1 MMLRERLTW
10 PIRVFCFALV
20 GILTFLLQPQG
31 ATAVRAQLVGYLV
44 AGAGLLAWALMDMYG
59 GAARQR
65 GAARYAGAGRHRGW
79 MLPVILGVIAAA
91 AGFASTAGIS
101 ENNCP
106 VILANVASVGAGLEF
121 DLLVGWLVTLTGIL
135 ALDVNWIIYRSGFS
149 QVSSFLLLPLVPL
162 SGLLLG
168 RIVRGRQLHAEQS
181 AAMLAQTQE
190 LLSEQGRA
198 DVLAE
203 RARIAREIH
212 DVLAHS
218 LGALG
223 IQIQAARAVLT
234 DHKDVDRAV
243 DILLTAQRM
252 AADGLTETRRAVHA
266 LRIDSRPLDEELGRV
281 TSIHREYYH
290 VDATFDV
297 SGVPRPLPPDATI
310 ALLRTAQEALV
321 NAAKHAAGQDVAVH
335 LDYGDR
341 DVRLAVVNNLAQGRA
356 AAPVTQ
362 GSVAGA
368 TLGSVGGGYGL
379 TGMNERL
386 RLLNGTLTAC
396 SHDGQW
402 TVTAELPLAAADQP
416 QDDFLNGFPVGQPQ
430 DVTS

>member
-31 ATAVRAQLVGYLV
+31 ATAVRAQLAGYLV

-59 GAARQR
+59 GAARHR
-65 GAARYAGAGRHRGW
+65 SAGRYRGW
-79 MLPVILGVIAAA
+79 VLPVILGVIAAA
-91 AGFASTAGIS
+91 GGFASTAGIS

-106 VILANVASVGAGLEF
+106 VILANVASVGAALDF
-121 DLLVGWLVTLTGIL
+121 DLLAGWLVTLAGIV
-135 ALDVNWIIYRSGFS
+135 AIDVNWIIYRSGVS
-149 QVSSFLLLPLVPL
+149 QLSSFLLLPLVPL

-168 RIVRGRQLHAEQS
+168 RIVRGRKLHAEQS
-181 AAMLAQTQE
+181 AAMLAQTHE

-234 DHKDVDRAV
+234 DHKDIDRAV

-290 VDATFDV
+290 LDATFDV

-335 LDYGDR
+335 LDYRDR
-341 DVRLAVVNNLAQGRA
+341 DVRLTVVNNLAHGRA
-356 AAPVTQ
+356 AATGTPGTPDPADP
-362 GSVAGA
+362 AGTA
-368 TLGSVGGGYGL
+368 GSVGGGYGL
-379 TGMNERL
+379 TGMHERL
-386 RLLNGTLTAC
+386 RLLNGTLTAG
-396 SHDGQW
+396 SHDGRW
-402 TVTAELPLAAADQP
+402 TVTAQLPLAPARRDPMTGSPVRSP
-416 QDDFLNGFPVGQPQ
+416 QN
-430 DVTS
+430 VTS